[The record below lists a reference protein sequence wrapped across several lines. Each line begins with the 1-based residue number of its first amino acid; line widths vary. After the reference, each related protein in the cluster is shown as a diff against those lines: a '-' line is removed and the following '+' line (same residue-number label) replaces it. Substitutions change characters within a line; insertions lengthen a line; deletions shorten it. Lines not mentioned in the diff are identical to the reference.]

1 MKSQPGNSSNPPATI
16 PEYMAVIVASRMQ
29 QDGSVITGDVKKII
43 LVKTDPGYG
52 PSPSHPGSG
61 QVVAILCT
69 ANHQTAN
76 LLYHLLH
83 LEQYDCTNRLWGRFL
98 INVANGT

>member
-52 PSPSHPGSG
+52 PSPGHPGSG
-61 QVVAILCT
+61 QVASFALRIIRQLISYIICFISSSMIV
-69 ANHQTAN
+69 QTDYGDA
-76 LLYHLLH
+76 
-83 LEQYDCTNRLWGRFL
+83 F
-98 INVANGT
+98 

>member
-76 LLYHLLH
+76 LYIICFISSSMIV
-83 LEQYDCTNRLWGRFL
+83 QIDYGDAF
-98 INVANGT
+98 